1 MLCLRCLGHAVVVV
15 YIRRQ
20 HARIYSYVV
29 RTKKSPANTMGQEG
43 SSSKAEQSMKRKGKG
58 SFRQALRRQK
68 SETVK
73 TRIRRT
79 SPRAKKANTFRRVP
93 QQLFSS
99 SAITGGEM
107 GVYAE
112 HVLRSRRD
120 LSEHVYIGARYSYTY
135 SHVPASEIFVHPG
148 QQTQPQYIA
157 STVDEGGNLSMSIVG
172 CNRLWNGYIDRYCRR

>member
-79 SPRAKKANTFRRVP
+79 SPRAKKANKFRRVP

-107 GVYAE
+107 GGYAE

-120 LSEHVYIGARYSYTY
+120 LSVFMYERERTGGRRVVLYPIQIGNTVKSFAHHQLLLVYTR
-135 SHVPASEIFVHPG
+135 
-148 QQTQPQYIA
+148 
-157 STVDEGGNLSMSIVG
+157 
-172 CNRLWNGYIDRYCRR
+172 